1 MRHRTTGCE
10 GEWRVLVRR
19 LAPVARPAPPRHL
32 GRALVVLAW
41 TAVAA
46 GCGPSVGPGPLHPDP
61 APRASVLPALPV
73 TAPDVDL
80 PEPSVEVV
88 IDPVRTTPMLRDPA
102 FRGEVDLWIDRWS
115 ADSSPWFAGDL
126 ERMGGYVPEV
136 DSLLAARGMPPSLRY
151 LPIVESGYSPT
162 AVSSARA
169 VGLWQLME
177 GTARGLGV
185 RVSRL
190 LDERRHPTRS
200 TEAALRYLDE
210 LHADFGSWFL
220 ALAAYNSGP
229 ARVRRVIARHA
240 PLEPLSDD
248 LYWRIRPHLPR
259 ETRDFVPKLFAA
271 ILVAEHPE
279 AFGHPP
285 TPARA
290 SGFDEVEVPD
300 ATSLDVVARAAG
312 VEPEVVTGL
321 NPHVLRGF
329 TPPEARVTLRLPA
342 GTGARFEEAYALIPP
357 EERVTFMEHRVADGE
372 TLSHIAVRYGIRVA
386 DLREANPS
394 VRPRYLRVGTV
405 LTVPV
410 APGA

>member
-1 MRHRTTGCE
+1 M
-10 GEWRVLVRR
+10 
-19 LAPVARPAPPRHL
+19 
-32 GRALVVLAW
+32 
-41 TAVAA
+41 
-46 GCGPSVGPGPLHPDP
+46 
-61 APRASVLPALPV
+61 LPALPV
-73 TAPDVDL
+73 ASPDVDL
-80 PEPSVEVV
+80 PAPSVEVV

-102 FRGEVDLWIDRWS
+102 FRAEVDLWIDRWS
-115 ADSSPWFAGDL
+115 ADSAPWFAGDL
-126 ERMGGYVPEV
+126 ERMGRYVPEV
-136 DSLLAARGMPPSLRY
+136 DSLLAARRMPPSLRY

-229 ARVRRVIARHA
+229 ARVRRIIARHA

-312 VEPEVVTGL
+312 VDPEVVAGL

-329 TPPEARVTLRLPA
+329 TPPDERVILRLPA

-357 EERVTFMEHRVADGE
+357 GERVTFMEHRVADGE
-372 TLSHIAVRYGIRVA
+372 TLSHIALRYGIRVA

-410 APGA
+410 APGT

>member
-1 MRHRTTGCE
+1 MPVDPARARL
-10 GEWRVLVRR
+10 VPVRR
-19 LAPVARPAPPRHL
+19 V
-32 GRALVVLAW
+32 GRTLVVLACV
-41 TAVAA
+41 AGAA
-46 GCGPSVGPGPLHPDP
+46 GCGRSAAPSPLHPDP
-61 APRASVLPALPV
+61 APSAAVLPALPV

-80 PEPSVEVV
+80 PAPSLEVV
-88 IDPVRTTPMLRDPA
+88 IDPIRTTPMLRDPG
-102 FRGEVDLWIDRWS
+102 FRAEVDRWIERWS
-115 ADSSPWFAGDL
+115 AETSPWFAADL
-126 ERMGGYVPEV
+126 ERMAGYVPEV

-200 TEAALRYLDE
+200 TEAALRFLDQ

-229 ARVRRVIARHA
+229 SRVRRVIARHA

-248 LYWRIRPHLPR
+248 LYWRIRPHLPG
-259 ETRDFVPKLFAA
+259 ETRDFVPKLVAA
-271 ILVAEHPE
+271 MLIAERPD
-279 AFGHPP
+279 AFGHPRTP
-285 TPARA
+285 TRA
-290 SGFDEVEVPD
+290 SDVDEVEVPD

-312 VEPEVVTGL
+312 VEPEVVARL

-329 TPPEARVTLRLPA
+329 TPPEERVTLRLPA
-342 GTGARFEEAYALIPP
+342 GTGARFEEAYAQIPP

-410 APGA
+410 APGV

>member
-1 MRHRTTGCE
+1 MPVDPARARL
-10 GEWRVLVRR
+10 VPVRR
-19 LAPVARPAPPRHL
+19 V
-32 GRALVVLAW
+32 GRTLVVLACV
-41 TAVAA
+41 AGAA
-46 GCGPSVGPGPLHPDP
+46 GCRGGVGPSPLHPDP
-61 APRASVLPALPV
+61 APSAAVLPALPV

-80 PEPSVEVV
+80 PAPSVEVV
-88 IDPVRTTPMLRDPA
+88 IDPIRTTPMLRDPG
-102 FRGEVDLWIDRWS
+102 FRAEVDRWIERWS
-115 ADSSPWFAGDL
+115 AETSPWFAADL
-126 ERMGGYVPEV
+126 ERMAGYVPEV
-136 DSLLAARGMPPSLRY
+136 DSLLAARGMPSSLRY

-200 TEAALRYLDE
+200 TEAALRFLDQ

-229 ARVRRVIARHA
+229 SRVRRVIARHA

-248 LYWRIRPHLPR
+248 LYWRIRPHLPG
-259 ETRDFVPKLFAA
+259 ETRDFVPKLVAA
-271 ILVAEHPE
+271 MLIAERPD
-279 AFGHPP
+279 AFGHPR

-290 SGFDEVEVPD
+290 LDVDEVEVPD

-312 VEPEVVTGL
+312 VEPEVVARL

-329 TPPEARVTLRLPA
+329 TPPEERVTLRLPA
-342 GTGARFEEAYALIPP
+342 GTGARFEEAYAQIPP

-410 APGA
+410 APGV

>member
-1 MRHRTTGCE
+1 MPVGPVSVRAVPARHVGRT
-10 GEWRVLVRR
+10 
-19 LAPVARPAPPRHL
+19 
-32 GRALVVLAW
+32 LVVLVCLAGSS
-41 TAVAA
+41 
-46 GCGPSVGPGPLHPDP
+46 GCGRSAAPGPLHPDP
-61 APRASVLPALPV
+61 APTAAVLPALPV
-73 TAPDVDL
+73 TVPDVDL
-80 PEPSVEVV
+80 PAPAVEVV
-88 IDPVRTTPMLRDPA
+88 VDPIRTTPMLRDPG
-102 FRGEVDLWIDRWS
+102 FRAEVDRWIARWS
-115 ADSSPWFAGDL
+115 AESSPWFAADL

-136 DSLLAARGMPPSLRY
+136 DSLLAARAMPPSLRY

-169 VGLWQLME
+169 VGLWQLMA

-200 TEAALRYLDE
+200 TEAALRFLDQ

-248 LYWRIRPHLPR
+248 LYWRIRPHLPV

-271 ILVAEHPE
+271 ILIAERPD
-279 AFGHPP
+279 AFGHPR
-285 TPARA
+285 TPERA
-290 SGFDEVEVPD
+290 AGFDEVEVPD

-312 VEPEVVTGL
+312 VEPEVVARL

-329 TPPEARVTLRLPA
+329 TPPEERVTLRLPE

>member
-1 MRHRTTGCE
+1 VPVVGAPPSRRVRRPLVVFACVAAATGC
-10 GEWRVLVRR
+10 GRG
-19 LAPVARPAPPRHL
+19 VA
-32 GRALVVLAW
+32 
-41 TAVAA
+41 
-46 GCGPSVGPGPLHPDP
+46 PGPLHPDP
-61 APRASVLPALPV
+61 APSAAVLPALPAA
-73 TAPDVDL
+73 APDVDL
-80 PEPSVEVV
+80 PPPSVEVV
-88 IDPVRTTPMLRDPA
+88 VDPIRTTPMLRDPD
-102 FRGEVDLWIDRWS
+102 FRAEVDRWIARWS
-115 ADSSPWFAGDL
+115 ADSSPWFAADL
-126 ERMGGYVPEV
+126 ERMSGYVPEV

-185 RVSRL
+185 RMSRL

-200 TEAALRYLDE
+200 TEAALRFLDQ

-248 LYWRIRPHLPR
+248 LYWRIRPHLPP

-271 ILVAEHPE
+271 ILIAERPD
-279 AFGHPP
+279 AFGHPRPP
-285 TPARA
+285 TWVE
-290 SGFDEVEVPD
+290 GFDVVEVPD

-312 VEPEVVTGL
+312 VDPDVVGRL

-329 TPPEARVTLRLPA
+329 TPPDERVTLRLPA

-357 EERVTFMEHRVADGE
+357 EERVSFLEHRVADGE
-372 TLSHIAVRYGIRVA
+372 TLSHIAVRYGVRVA
-386 DLREANPS
+386 DLRDANPS
-394 VRPRYLRVGTV
+394 VRPRFLRVGTV

-410 APGA
+410 APGAS